1 MMQESPTATSPD
13 DVAPTSSHARLPTT
27 ERPAR
32 RRRKID
38 RGLLAAS
45 LAIAAGLLL
54 VGFGVFVSVTGDDA
68 LDLPDEIEAI
78 SPVPDAVQVLSQTN
92 VVVDLASGYTG
103 VLVIDDVE
111 IETVDLGEIDQVGA
125 IEVDPGR
132 QVEIP
137 PVTVFE
143 PGNSTLT
150 FTPSEAAAISEFSTG
165 LHRVQVIYWRI
176 DEGRSSASSYTW
188 VFNVV

>member
-1 MMQESPTATSPD
+1 MIQESPTATSPD
-13 DVAPTSSHARLPTT
+13 VPPAA

-32 RRRKID
+32 RPRRID

-137 PVTVFE
+137 PVTIFE
-143 PGNSTLT
+143 PGNGTLT
-150 FTPSEAAAISEFSTG
+150 FTPSEAAVISEFSTG

-176 DEGRSSASSYTW
+176 DEGRNSASSYTW